1 MMNID
6 HDVYY
11 FIPQILDTYRKECD
25 GYYRIKEWSKFI
37 IAKHLGVVPYVSDVS
52 LHVGIHAHGDLKQF
66 LVFYRI
72 VDSKQFLVTSL
83 QLGIVIDDTTPTIH
97 HEVHRS

>member
-1 MMNID
+1 MEYVMMNID

-11 FIPQILDTYRKECD
+11 FIPQILETYRKECD

-37 IAKHLGVVPYVSDVS
+37 IAKHLGVVPYVSHVS
-52 LHVGIHAHGDLKQF
+52 PHVYGDLKQF

-72 VDSKQFLVTSL
+72 VDSKQFLVASL
-83 QLGIVIDDTTPTIH
+83 QLGIVIDDATPTIH
-97 HEVHRS
+97 HEVH

>member
-1 MMNID
+1 MMHID
-6 HDVYY
+6 TNVYY
-11 FIPQILDTYRKECD
+11 FIPQILDTYRKECG

-52 LHVGIHAHGDLKQF
+52 PHVCGDLKQF

-83 QLGIVIDDTTPTIH
+83 QLGIVIDDATPTIH
-97 HEVHRS
+97 HDAYRS

>member
-1 MMNID
+1 MHID
-6 HDVYY
+6 TNVYY
-11 FIPQILDTYRKECD
+11 FIPAIFDAYRKEC
-25 GYYRIKEWSKFI
+25 GGFYRIKEWSKFI

-52 LHVGIHAHGDLKQF
+52 PHVGIHAHGDLKQF

-97 HEVHRS
+97 HDEHRS